1 MNNKG
6 QFTIIAAILVAVVLV
21 SALITT
27 YSAIRYSQL
36 ESQPE
41 ILSAIDETNLSLK
54 QILGFTVGYYGSIL
68 KVTGNHS
75 YARNLAENY
84 LQSGL
89 NNIGDIRPEWSPSFN
104 LTMFDLSTNWFM
116 DTSHSSGSMEIKYD
130 LTGIGVYGIS
140 YSVSTR
146 LDVLVQ
152 NSNLSNQAKIVI
164 FKDETEPLINLGKIN
179 FKFYKYIFDS
189 DSWEL
194 VTPNIITSFANG
206 TYIIDLPSGVLDS
219 YILQVEDSRGIIVTA
234 CSFNKYVTSFSWN
247 EKYSTISNDNLIV
260 ELLQNGTMRWLG
272 QNLNATT
279 NNIPIPPVPVKSIH
293 ISQTINGI
301 DQEVPFQIE
310 DWASDYFIPLGLS
323 DDQSIFNNGKMI
335 VFLVNS
341 QVSKVTIWWDGSDDA
356 TQTAHAYENIY
367 FSDNPSNQILN
378 NGKLQLQFSGDF
390 KVTSTINGIST
401 TASFVEINGKSPSF
415 GSNLA
420 YTIHNGIVRDIIQQE
435 AEWSNG
441 IPNCPNVYSQIVL
454 TLPANVNYYTYQ
466 LKLMFMNSI
475 QNRSITELNA
485 ISLSSSID
493 TIQTENGTIDGL
505 PEIVTTIGSSDAFYN
520 FSDAVDDHHWSQFIS
535 SSQGAGILFT
545 DIGNQQLYAFDRI
558 AEISTGALT
567 TDASL
572 NSKIELKP
580 ITSLTEFKEALNFV
594 WYGAI
599 ATFDSTNTPIYENQG
614 TPSGLWI
621 TAELPPLI
629 SISTEN

>member
-36 ESQPE
+36 ENQPE

-116 DTSHSSGSMEIKYD
+116 DTSYSSGAMQIKYD
-130 LTGIGVYGIS
+130 LTGLGVYGIS

-152 NSNLSNQAKIVI
+152 SSNSPNQATIAI
-164 FKDETEPLINLGKIN
+164 FKDETEPLINLGKNN
-179 FKFYKYIFDS
+179 FKFYRYDYDRS
-189 DSWEL
+189 SWEL
-194 VTPNIITSFANG
+194 VNPNIITSFANG

-219 YILQVEDSRGIIVTA
+219 YILQVEDSRGILVTA

-247 EKYSTISNDNLIV
+247 EKYSTISNENTIV

-272 QNLNATT
+272 QNLNVTT
-279 NNIPIPPVPVKSIH
+279 NNIPVPPVSVKSIH

-310 DWASDYFIPLGLS
+310 DWASNYFIPLGLS
-323 DDQSIFNNGKMI
+323 DDQSIFNNEKMI

-356 TQTAHAYENIY
+356 IQTPHAYENNY
-367 FSDNPSNQILN
+367 FSDNPSNQRLN

-390 KVTSTINGIST
+390 LVTSTINGISA
-401 TASFVEINGKSPSF
+401 TASFLEINGKSPSY

-435 AEWSNG
+435 AEWANG
-441 IPNCPNVYSQIVL
+441 IPDCPNVYSQIVL

-466 LKLMFMNSI
+466 LRLMFINSI

-485 ISLSSSID
+485 ISLSSSIN
-493 TIQTENGTIDGL
+493 TIQTENGTIGGF
-505 PEIVTTIGSSDAFYN
+505 PEVITTVSSSDTFYN
-520 FSDAVDDHHWSQFIS
+520 FSEEMDDHHWSQIIS
-535 SSQGAGILFT
+535 SSEGAGILFT
-545 DIGNQQLYAFDRI
+545 DMGNQQLYAFDQI
-558 AEISTGALT
+558 AGTNTGAIGAY
-567 TDASL
+567 ASS
-572 NSKIELKP
+572 NSEIELKP
-580 ITSLTEFKEALNFV
+580 ITSLTEFKEELNLA

-599 ATFDSTNTPIYENQG
+599 ATFDSLNTPIYENQD

-621 TAELPPLI
+621 IAEIPPLI
-629 SISTEN
+629 SINTEK